1 MISVERQYQNTID
14 ELTADIANLRAGHC
28 LAVIPETLVDCGEGG
43 NYCSE
48 ACRLRALNALA
59 QELETKRVT
68 MLDANRAEIVRL
80 DTLVADMRSAG
91 DETLAA
97 RERDH
102 AERALARVQAER
114 DRILPVAAAA
124 ETWAMEREPQA
135 ASAHA
140 LSEAVLAMRADRRE
154 SVASNSSC
162 ECAARGSKHASFC
175 PAKES

>member
-102 AERALARVQAER
+102 AERALEVRLRSELGKAPTQQLELAVNAGVRGPYPVQSQPCR
-114 DRILPVAAAA
+114 SCRRWNYHLV
-124 ETWAMEREPQA
+124 TC
-135 ASAHA
+135 
-140 LSEAVLAMRADRRE
+140 SE
-154 SVASNSSC
+154 
-162 ECAARGSKHASFC
+162 KTT
-175 PAKES
+175 